1 MKKQRAILSLIL
13 SLVLL
18 CSFVMPSLAASY
30 QNGSTGKV
38 TVSGV
43 WAFTAGVSPA
53 KRPAPAT
60 AATAAAAALHTTTA
74 PEEATAGMAREPAEH
89 REPGR
94 ERTQERSERVPAT
107 CTAAEVPGRCSLA
120 KAAKAAAVS
129 SQAQLE
135 SARTNAASQFRML
148 YDQAVALSE
157 SMRSMRSALA
167 SQNSLE
173 ILGKALDAGQISV
186 IDYFTEANLLFES
199 RGTLLQIERDYQ
211 SAVAALYSFSL

>member
-1 MKKQRAILSLIL
+1 MALNRGLSLPQ
-13 SLVLL
+13 
-18 CSFVMPSLAASY
+18 FE
-30 QNGSTGKV
+30 N
-38 TVSGV
+38 
-43 WAFTAGVSPA
+43 
-53 KRPAPAT
+53 
-60 AATAAAAALHTTTA
+60 
-74 PEEATAGMAREPAEH
+74 
-89 REPGR
+89 
-94 ERTQERSERVPAT
+94 RVPRHDYGEGRAT
-107 CTAAEVPGRCSLA
+107 GFKVGMSVPLFRDKNKV

-199 RGTLLQIERDYQ
+199 RGTLLQIGGTTNRP
-211 SAVAALYSFSL
+211 

>member
-1 MKKQRAILSLIL
+1 MALNRGLSLPQFEIGYRHDYGEGR
-13 SLVLL
+13 SHGIQGRHVGGRI
-18 CSFVMPSLAASY
+18 FE
-30 QNGSTGKV
+30 NKNKV
-38 TVSGV
+38 
-43 WAFTAGVSPA
+43 
-53 KRPAPAT
+53 
-60 AATAAAAALHTTTA
+60 
-74 PEEATAGMAREPAEH
+74 
-89 REPGR
+89 
-94 ERTQERSERVPAT
+94 
-107 CTAAEVPGRCSLA
+107 